1 MSTSAVTIAGPER
14 RVDLVVPTDV
24 PIADLMTRFVEL
36 GFDEPPD
43 PDERQPVWGVAL
55 NGTKPLPSSS
65 TLAECGVADGAVLTL
80 TELRSQAMAPPRPAG
95 LRGPPGRRELTRRRL
110 SSVLPEYLSGP
121 QRLSLSIQSFFGYEE
136 EEPIVESAEPRRPS
150 RREQLE
156 RAEQRSPMQRARV
169 RWQATD
175 YQRRLEQAV
184 AAPRLGHCATIAIVS
199 PKGGVGKTTLTAL
212 LGTLLSRVRRD
223 RIVAIDT
230 NPDFGSLG
238 RALAPDH
245 DVFVDDLLDV
255 LDRPNLTVTEL
266 DRHLG
271 RAREGLM
278 VLPAPT
284 DPARMAS
291 LDERAYRSVIERLQ
305 QLVGVILLDC
315 GTGLQEPAALAA
327 QACADQL
334 VLVSDGQPAT
344 ASLVSEAASL
354 LHQAGPPIT
363 LVVNRWPRRSKQAR
377 IDIDKLSELVGDSR
391 GLVTVE
397 DDQRSAA
404 RVAAGDFT
412 WDDAP
417 AAWQRSV
424 RELAVVLSADWV
436 ALGLAQ

>member
-24 PIADLMTRFVEL
+24 PITELMARFVEL
-36 GFDEPPD
+36 GFHEPPG

-55 NGTKPLPSSS
+55 HGSKPLPSSS

-80 TELRSQAMAPPRPAG
+80 TELRSQAMAPPRPAE
-95 LRGPPGRRELTRRRL
+95 LRGPAARRELSRRRL

-344 ASLVSEAASL
+344 ASLVSEAAAL